1 MADEDGVYRSL
12 ELAAETVGDIVPTVF
27 ERYYRDC
34 PDAAELMSHMDQH
47 MQGRMLDEVLRLV
60 MTENYADDDVY
71 LNYEVKNHRLS
82 YGVQN
87 SMYPAL
93 FAAVQGTV
101 RDAVGARWSEEFESA
116 WQHRLQSLLAEIEA
130 RAA

>member
-1 MADEDGVYRSL
+1 MTGEDLVYESL
-12 ELAAETVGDIVPTVF
+12 ELAAETAGDIVPAVF
-27 ERYYRDC
+27 ERYYHDC
-34 PDAAELMSHMDQH
+34 PEAAELMSHMDQH

-60 MTENYADDDVY
+60 LTESYTDDDAY
-71 LNYEVKNHRLS
+71 LNYEVKNHRLA
-82 YGVQN
+82 YGVQT

-101 RDAVGARWSEEFESA
+101 KDALGARWSEGFESA
-116 WQHRLQSLLAEIEA
+116 WQHRLQSLLTEIEA